1 MKRMKKFTYSSM
13 NKLCSMFLAFGFMT
27 HFHGVSFFF
36 FGEPKYP
43 VNENFK
49 K

>member
-1 MKRMKKFTYSSM
+1 MKKFAYSRI
-13 NKLCSMFLAFGFMT
+13 NKLCSMFLALGVLS

-43 VNENFK
+43 SKDNYTHI
-49 K
+49 